1 MRRFISGLVA
11 VAIILTSILPG
22 SSVQAADNATL
33 TIHYQRTDGVYDDW
47 NIWAWDTGTEDS
59 DQIEFIAKDDYG
71 YMVEIEVA
79 VGQES
84 GFIIR
89 KGDWQEKNC
98 DEDQR
103 IQIDGDT
110 EIWVAEGQCGYS
122 TEAPAEAGG
131 ERIALEVK
139 GNESASLITDE
150 EAEVQVFIHY
160 RRYDEKYKKW
170 NVWGWI
176 DDQEGVSYSFD
187 EDDDYGKIFKVNLK
201 DLDAANQ
208 FGLIMRKGDWETRDI
223 DQDRFIDLSKA
234 VDGQLHVYLLEGDS
248 TIYYNEADVDLTP
261 RLASST
267 FKSLNKLTLTTSA
280 PFEAKNDKSEGVE
293 VRDSQGNII
302 ELDQVMVDSATS
314 TLVVLLKDEIK
325 LEDSYTISKEG
336 FKEAIEVSYTGLFD
350 SEEFNDA
357 FYYEGDDLGVTY
369 SKEATSFR
377 VWAPTAGKV
386 VLKLYEEGSG
396 DNFIKDVDMVKD
408 IKGTWIEKV
417 EGDLNLTYYTYEVTV
432 SNQTNE
438 AVDPYARAVGVNGE
452 RAMVVDLD
460 LADPENWMKDE
471 SPEFSGNP
479 TDAVIYELHMRDL
492 SSHFSSG
499 IQNVGKY
506 LQFTENG
513 TTSPEGLATGVDHLV
528 ELGITH
534 LHLLPAF
541 DHRSIDETKLD
552 EPQFNWGYDPQ
563 HYNVPEGSYS
573 TDPDR
578 GEVRINEYKQ
588 MVQSLHENGIRVV
601 MDVVYNHTGATADSD
616 FNKIVPGYYYRQNAT
631 GGFSNGS
638 ACGNETA
645 SDRGMM
651 RKFIIDSVTYWAR
664 EYNIDGFRFDLMAL
678 HDIKTMNEVREALNE
693 IDPTI
698 MVYGEGWD
706 AGGSALA
713 QNEAALKMYAS
724 QMPGIAMF
732 SDDIRDGI
740 KGSVFNAEEPGF
752 INGKLAFDE
761 RVKFGIVGATK
772 HSDIDYSRVE
782 LAGGS
787 RGPWAT
793 EAAQSIN
800 YVSAHD
806 NNTLYDKLVATLPD
820 ADEDTI
826 KLMQKQA
833 NAIVLTAQGV
843 PFLHAG
849 VEMMRTK
856 DGDHNSYNASDEVN
870 QIDWTWKSDNQ
881 DVFEYYQGLIDLR
894 AAHPAFRMS
903 AQEDIEANLSFFE
916 SVPTGVIAFNLANN
930 ANGDSASDI
939 SVIHNATDSEQV
951 ITLPKSAD
959 WKLVANGEVAGTDL
973 IEVVKGDSI
982 TVTPHSSYVLLVDDS
997 ISSENE
1003 SNQILLIAGAALV
1016 VIAGTVAYFI
1026 YDKKKKV
1033 SK

>member
-22 SSVQAADNATL
+22 ASVHAADNAKL

-71 YMVEIEVA
+71 YMAEIEVA
-79 VGQES
+79 VGQEA

-103 IQIDGDT
+103 IQVDGDT
-110 EIWVAEGQCGYS
+110 EIWVAEGQCGYL
-122 TEAPAEAGG
+122 TEAPAGAGG
-131 ERIALEVK
+131 ERIELEVK
-139 GNESASLITDE
+139 GNDNASLVTDE
-150 EAEVQVFIHY
+150 EAEVQVFVHY

-170 NVWGWI
+170 NIWGWI
-176 DDQEGVSYSFD
+176 DGQEGVSYSFD
-187 EDDDYGKIFKVNLK
+187 EEDDYGKIFKVNLK
-201 DLDAANQ
+201 DLDGTNQ

-223 DQDRFIDLSKA
+223 DQDRFIDLAKA

-248 TIYYNEADVDLTP
+248 TIYYNEAVVDLTP

-267 FKSLNKLTLTTSA
+267 FKSLNKLALTTSA
-280 PFEAKNDKSEGVE
+280 PFDVKNDKSEGVE
-293 VRDSQGNII
+293 VRDSQGNIV

-314 TLVVLLKDEIK
+314 TLVVLLKNEIN

-350 SEEFNDA
+350 SEAFNDK

-377 VWAPTAGKV
+377 VWAPTASKV
-386 VLKLYEEGSG
+386 ILKLYEEGSG

-408 IKGTWIEKV
+408 VKGTWIAKV

-460 LADPENWMKDE
+460 VTDPESWVKDE

-479 TDAVIYELHMRDL
+479 TDAIIYELHMRDL
-492 SSHFSSG
+492 SSHFTSG

-573 TDPDR
+573 TDPDH

-588 MVQSLHENGIRVV
+588 MVQALHENGIRVV

-651 RKFIIDSVTYWAR
+651 RKFIVDSVKYWAT

-678 HDIKTMNEVREALNE
+678 HDIETMNEVREALNE

-724 QMPGIAMF
+724 QMPGISMF
-732 SDDIRDGI
+732 SDDIRDGV

-752 INGKLAFDE
+752 VNGKLTFDE

-916 SVPTGVIAFNLANN
+916 DIPTGVIAFNLANN

-959 WKLVANGEVAGTDL
+959 WKLVANGEVAGTDV
-973 IEVVKGDSI
+973 IEVVEGDSV

-997 ISSENE
+997 ISTENE
-1003 SNQILLIAGAALV
+1003 SNQVLLIAGAALV

>member
-11 VAIILTSILPG
+11 VAIIITSILPG

-89 KGDWQEKNC
+89 KGNWQEKNC

-103 IQIDGDT
+103 IQVDDDT

-131 ERIALEVK
+131 ERIELEVK
-139 GNESASLITDE
+139 GDKNVSLVTDE

-176 DDQEGVSYSFD
+176 DDQEGVFYSFD

-293 VRDSQGNII
+293 IRDSQGNII

-314 TLVVLLKDEIK
+314 TLIVLLKDEIK
-325 LEDSYTISKEG
+325 LENSYTISKEG

-732 SDDIRDGI
+732 SDDIRDGV

-752 INGKLAFDE
+752 VNGKLTFDE

-916 SVPTGVIAFNLANN
+916 SVPSGVIAFHLANN

-973 IEVVKGDSI
+973 IEVVKGDSV

-997 ISSENE
+997 ISNENE